1 MSFLT
6 FMSGYEEILRAKS
19 FQQSYVMKNNVYMCK
34 IDICI
39 QFQIPVKI
47 TLSCSLQL
55 TIVTSL
61 MENIVQDTVGI
72 RDFILFNLSPD

>member
-1 MSFLT
+1 
-6 FMSGYEEILRAKS
+6 
-19 FQQSYVMKNNVYMCK
+19 MCK

-39 QFQIPVKI
+39 QFQIPVRI

-61 MENIVQDTVGI
+61 MENMVQDIVGI
-72 RDFILFNLSPD
+72 RDFILFNLSPDLHSGLVIQT